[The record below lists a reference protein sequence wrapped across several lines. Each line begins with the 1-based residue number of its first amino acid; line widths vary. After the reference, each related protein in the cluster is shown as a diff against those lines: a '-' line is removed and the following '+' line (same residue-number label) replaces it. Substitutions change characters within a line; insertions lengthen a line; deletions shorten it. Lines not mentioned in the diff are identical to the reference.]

1 MFSKTIYIERR
12 KKLQERLK
20 GGLMLFLGN
29 KEAVFHYP
37 GNTYHFRQDSSSL
50 I

>member
-1 MFSKTIYIERR
+1 MFSKTTYIERR
-12 KKLQERLK
+12 KKLKEKLK
-20 GGLMLFLGN
+20 DGLIFFLGN
-29 KEAVFHYP
+29 KEAAFNYP